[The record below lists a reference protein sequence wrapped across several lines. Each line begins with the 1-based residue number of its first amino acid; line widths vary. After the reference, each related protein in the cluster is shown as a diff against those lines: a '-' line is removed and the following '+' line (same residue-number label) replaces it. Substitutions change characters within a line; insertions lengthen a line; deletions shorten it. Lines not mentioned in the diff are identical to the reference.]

1 MAENPEAASETTQ
14 SQNDQQPTE
23 VEVDGEKINVKE
35 AVTAFK
41 NKEQWQRS
49 FTHRDQELASQRKQL
64 DGMLKKV
71 VGATAPKPAP
81 KAEPVELP
89 DPVEDKGAFEE
100 ALKKREA
107 ATVAKA
113 EEKAREVAGQAE
125 RRSQQQRAGE
135 RIVQENIQMADRYLD
150 QHHSDISPQ
159 ERDAVKRELGHI
171 GGPQYGQTDKA
182 TNTYRYN
189 EKAVD
194 KAVRM
199 VDSIHQRQI
208 ASAQSQGRNE
218 GLTGRTQ
225 GQAAASMPLPNVP
238 TSESPIGERVEFLNN
253 LSQEGVSEVARTL
266 DVDEITDLIH
276 ENRRRIEQRGR

>member
-1 MAENPEAASETTQ
+1 MAENPEVASETTQ

-23 VEVDGEKINVKE
+23 IEVDGEKISVSE
-35 AVTAFK
+35 AVTALK
-41 NKEQWQRS
+41 NKEQWQKS
-49 FTHRDQELASQRKQL
+49 FTQRDQELATQRKQL
-64 DGMLKKV
+64 DGMLNKV
-71 VGATAPKPAP
+71 VDATAAKPEP

-100 ALKKREA
+100 ALKRREA
-107 ATVAKA
+107 ETVAKA
-113 EEKAREVAGQAE
+113 EERAREVAGQAE
-125 RRSQQQRAGE
+125 RRVKQQRAGE
-135 RIVQENIQMADRYLD
+135 KVVQENIQMADRYLD

-159 ERDAVKRELGHI
+159 ERDAVKRELAHI
-171 GGPQYGQTDKA
+171 GGPQYGQLDRS
-182 TNTYRYN
+182 TNTFRYN
-189 EKAVD
+189 EDAVE

-199 VDSIHQRQI
+199 VDSIHQRTI

-238 TSESPIGERVEFLNN
+238 TSESPIGERVDFLNN
-253 LSQEGVSEVARTL
+253 LTQEGVQEVARTL
-266 DVDEITDLIH
+266 DVNEITDLIH